1 MSPSNNVRV
10 QILNFHGSY
19 LYIAVEQ
26 NLELEA
32 KERMEIGKYKSLSTW
47 SKSRF
52 SHPLTAC
59 QSPLLSDP
67 MLLVN
72 TSNVFQL
79 LWSLLS
85 YIWLFDAYA
94 ALVSLPSACL
104 RLVRKTSQMLIY
116 SVSSQSHAKHVPYW
130 PDSFHLRS
138 DQSKKMF
145 YFFSLAYFVFITDKA
160 SDSVEWFLVEI
171 CRFLETIRVNADTP
185 ISMMQKCMLHC
196 KISNSV
202 GSTVKWLIG
211 MEDLADECTTYRQGW
226 LQTKDS
232 LCMCVCVCLSFQC
245 KNSY

>member
-32 KERMEIGKYKSLSTW
+32 KERMEIGKYKSISTW

-52 SHPLTAC
+52 PQPLTAC
-59 QSPLLSDP
+59 QSPLLSDL

-94 ALVSLPSACL
+94 ALISLPSACL
-104 RLVRKTSQMLIY
+104 KLVRKTSQMLIY

-138 DQSKKMF
+138 DQPKKCF

-171 CRFLETIRVNADTP
+171 CRFLETIRVNADT
-185 ISMMQKCMLHC
+185 
-196 KISNSV
+196 NFN
-202 GSTVKWLIG
+202 
-211 MEDLADECTTYRQGW
+211 D
-226 LQTKDS
+226 TKMHVA
-232 LCMCVCVCLSFQC
+232 L
-245 KNSY
+245 